1 MDTRKPMLVRDAM
14 SRGARTVSPD
24 ATIAEAA
31 IIMRETGHGVLPV
44 VDAQGRLVGVL
55 KKISIVRRCLP
66 AYLEQVGDLLRSGVF
81 APFRDKVDEVG
92 GLLVR
97 ELMTPDPPTA
107 AEDTP
112 LAQVAATMIME
123 EERQVF
129 ILREG
134 ELIGLVGMQ
143 DIVDAM
149 PWHHPK
155 EASPR
160 Q

>member
-31 IIMRETGHGVLPV
+31 LIMRETGHGVLPV

-66 AYLEQVGDLLRSGVF
+66 TYLEQVGDLLRSGVL

-92 GLLVR
+92 LLLVR

-107 AEDTP
+107 TEDTP

-129 ILREG
+129 ILEGG

-149 PWHHPK
+149 AWPHPK
-155 EASPR
+155 DTSPR
-160 Q
+160 

>member
-1 MDTRKPMLVRDAM
+1 M
-14 SRGARTVSPD
+14 SHGARTVRPD

-66 AYLEQVGDLLRSGVF
+66 TYLEQVGDLLRSGVI

-92 GLLVR
+92 FLLVR

-107 AEDTP
+107 TQDTP
-112 LAQVAATMIME
+112 LAQAAATMIME
-123 EERQVF
+123 DERQVF
-129 ILREG
+129 VLEEG
-134 ELIGLVGMQ
+134 KLIGLVGMQ

-149 PWHHPK
+149 EWSHP
-155 EASPR
+155 EDASPG